1 MTANATKADKTSIG
15 QASSEDW
22 FDELD
27 NLNAILSSMPD
38 EVDQTYKRV
47 RVVVIDTGIDGTD
60 PYAKHVRD
68 YKDFVSKNDGVKQ
81 DKTGHG
87 TNSVKLIFKVYA
99 QAEVYVARVFE
110 SNHAN
115 DDTQDL
121 MLEVRCASNALK
133 SVTNRCPGNTTCKG
147 YLEGRYHHDCIGIR
161 ERPRQY
167 AESH

>member
-27 NLNAILSSMPD
+27 NLNSILSSMPD
-38 EVDQTYKRV
+38 EIDQTYKRV
-47 RVVVIDTGIDGTD
+47 RVVVIDTGIDGAD
-60 PYAKHVRD
+60 PYAEHIRD
-68 YKDFVSKNDGVKQ
+68 YKDFVSKNDDTKQ

-121 MLEVRCASNALK
+121 MFEVRCADNALK
-133 SVTNRCPGNTTCKG
+133 SVSNQFPGNTTCKG
-147 YLEGRYHHDCIGIR
+147 CLGGRYYHHCLGV
-161 ERPRQY
+161 
-167 AESH
+167 